1 MNADAPKV
9 FICYRREETAAH
21 AGRLYDALVEQFG
34 EPNVFMD
41 IELEPGIDFVDHI
54 TRVVGSCHVLL
65 VILGPTWATLSD
77 GADHARIADEEDF
90 VRLEVETAL
99 RRSDVRVIP
108 LLVGGARMPHSDEL
122 PEPVRGLTRRNA
134 FELSD
139 LRWRYDVGRLTDALA
154 GLLSDTQAPLPEAG
168 ERAEESRR
176 PAGQGETAAT
186 VVAEPADAP
195 PSEPTDAP
203 PSERPPTGKRF
214 ARSGETAPH
223 PPDSRAPPPTR
234 RWLPIAAGAALVAL
248 VGVAIA
254 LLAGGGGGDDGGGQ
268 GDDGAQ
274 GPRVIA
280 TIPVGG
286 SPDGMAVDGNLLW
299 VTDQERNVLRRVNTA
314 SNKPSGPPIPVGRNP
329 DGVAAEDG
337 IVWVAS
343 LDSGTLTRF
352 HASDDGSV
360 TRTGTVDLPGEPEG
374 VSLGKQLVWV
384 TTGPGGTVARIDR
397 ADATAI
403 GSIDIGLNTVGVFV
417 GEDNVYVSDKAQ
429 NSVTRI
435 DPVTAVIRGG
445 PTRVGKRPRGLVEAE
460 GSVWVA
466 NSAGNTVS
474 RIDASTGRVQ
484 DKAIPVGRNPR
495 DVTFAAGLIWV
506 ANTDSNTVTTIDAR
520 TGRVTGDPIP
530 VGTKPASVTAGAG
543 SVWVSNSGGGTLSR
557 LEP

>member
-1 MNADAPKV
+1 MNAGVPKL

-21 AGRLYDALVEQFG
+21 AGRLYDALVAQFG

-54 TRVVGSCHVLL
+54 REVVGSCHVLL
-65 VILGPTWATLSD
+65 VILGPKWATLSD
-77 GADHARIADEEDF
+77 GADHARIADREDF

-139 LRWRYDVGRLTDALA
+139 LRWRYDVGRLVDALA
-154 GLLSDTQAPLPEAG
+154 GLLSDTEAPLPEAG
-168 ERAEESRR
+168 DRAEGSRR
-176 PAGQGETAAT
+176 PPGQGETAAT
-186 VVAEPADAP
+186 VVAEP
-195 PSEPTDAP
+195 TDAP
-203 PSERPPTGKRF
+203 PSERPAPRKRF
-214 ARSGETAPH
+214 ARSGEPAPH

-234 RWLPIAAGAALVAL
+234 RWVPIAAGAAVVAL

-254 LLAGGGGGDDGGGQ
+254 LLAGGGGGDDGGGGQ
-268 GDDGAQ
+268 GNDGAQ
-274 GPRVIA
+274 GPRVSA

-286 SPDGMAVDGNLLW
+286 SPDGMAVDGDLIW
-299 VTDQERNVLRRVNTA
+299 VTDQEKNAVRRVNAAT
-314 SNKPSGPPIPVGRNP
+314 NKPSGPPIPVGRNP

-337 IVWVAS
+337 IIWVAS
-343 LDSGTLTRF
+343 LDAGTLTRLE
-352 HASDDGSV
+352 ASDDGSV
-360 TRTGTVDLPGEPEG
+360 TRTGTVGLPGEPEG

-384 TTGPGGTVARIDR
+384 TTGSRGTVARIDR

-417 GEDNVYVSDKAQ
+417 GENNVYVSDKAQ
-429 NSVTRI
+429 NSVTRL
-435 DPVTAVIRGG
+435 DPATAVIRGE

-466 NSAGNTVS
+466 NSASNTVS

-484 DKAIPVGRNPR
+484 GRQIPVGKNPR
-495 DVTFAAGLIWV
+495 DLTVAAGLIWV
-506 ANTDSNTVTTIDAR
+506 ANTDSGTVTTIDAR
-520 TGRVTGDPIP
+520 TGRVTGDPIR
-530 VGTKPASVTAGAG
+530 VGKKPASVTAGAG
-543 SVWVSNSGGGTLSR
+543 SVWVSNSGGGSLSR

>member
-1 MNADAPKV
+1 MSASVPKL

-21 AGRLYDALVEQFG
+21 AGRLYDALVAQFG

-54 TRVVGSCHVLL
+54 REVVGSCHVLL
-65 VILGPTWATLSD
+65 VILGPKWATLSD

-122 PEPVRGLTRRNA
+122 PEAVRGLARRNA

-139 LRWRYDVGRLTDALA
+139 LRWRYDVGRLVDALA

-168 ERAEESRR
+168 ERAEGSRR
-176 PAGQGETAAT
+176 PPGQGETAAT
-186 VVAEPADAP
+186 VVAEP
-195 PSEPTDAP
+195 TDAP
-203 PSERPPTGKRF
+203 PSERPAPGRRF
-214 ARSGETAPH
+214 ARSGEAAPH

-254 LLAGGGGGDDGGGQ
+254 LLAGGGDDGNGQGGDGG
-268 GDDGAQ
+268 Q
-274 GPRVIA
+274 GPRVSA
-280 TIPVGG
+280 TITVGG
-286 SPDGMAVDGNLLW
+286 SPDGMAVDGDLLW
-299 VTDQERNVLRRVNTA
+299 VTDQEKNVVRRVDTA
-314 SNKPSGPPIPVGRNP
+314 TNDPVGRPIPVGSNP

-343 LDSGTLTRF
+343 LDAGTLTRLQL
-352 HASDDGSV
+352 SDDGSIA
-360 TRTGTVDLPGEPEG
+360 RRGTVDLEGQPEG

-384 TTGPGGTVARIDR
+384 TTGPRGAVARIDR
-397 ADATAI
+397 ASATAV
-403 GSIDIGLNTVGVFV
+403 GAPIDLGLNTVGVFV
-417 GEDNVYVSDKAQ
+417 GEDTVYVSDKAQ
-429 NSVTRI
+429 NSVTRL
-435 DPVTAVIRGG
+435 DPATAAIRGG
-445 PTRVGKRPRGLVEAE
+445 PVGVGKRPRGLVEAE

-466 NSAGNTVS
+466 NSAGNSVS
-474 RIDASTGRVQ
+474 RIDASTGTVQ

-495 DVTFAAGLIWV
+495 DVTSAAGLIWV
-506 ANTDSNTVTTIDAR
+506 ANTDSGTVTTIDAR
-520 TGRVTGDPIP
+520 TGRVTGDAIP
-530 VGTKPASVTAGAG
+530 VGRKPASVTTGAG

>member
-1 MNADAPKV
+1 MNAGVPKL

-21 AGRLYDALVEQFG
+21 AGRLYDALVAQFG

-41 IELEPGIDFVDHI
+41 IELEPGIDFVDRI
-54 TRVVGSCHVLL
+54 TEVVGSCHVLL
-65 VILGPTWATLSD
+65 VILGPKWATLSD

-122 PEPVRGLTRRNA
+122 PEPVRGLARRNA

-139 LRWRYDVGRLTDALA
+139 LRWRYDVGRLVDALA

-168 ERAEESRR
+168 DRAEGSRR
-176 PAGQGETAAT
+176 PAGQGETAGT
-186 VVAEPADAP
+186 VVA
-195 PSEPTDAP
+195 EPTDAP
-203 PSERPPTGKRF
+203 PSERPAPGRRF

-234 RWLPIAAGAALVAL
+234 RWLPIAAAAALVAL

-268 GDDGAQ
+268 NDGAQ

-286 SPDGMAVDGNLLW
+286 SPDGMAVDENLIW
-299 VTDQERNVLRRVNTA
+299 VTDQEKNVVRRVDTA
-314 SNKPSGPPIPVGRNP
+314 TNKRSGPPIQVGRNP

-337 IVWVAS
+337 IIWVAS
-343 LDSGTLTRF
+343 LDAGTLTRLE
-352 HASDDGSV
+352 ASDDGSV

-384 TTGPGGTVARIDR
+384 TTGSGGTVARIDR

-435 DPVTAVIRGG
+435 DATTAVIRGD
-445 PTRVGKRPRGLVEAE
+445 PIPVGKRPRGLVEAE

-466 NSAGNTVS
+466 NSGSNTVS
-474 RIDASTGRVQ
+474 RIDASSGRVQ
-484 DKAIPVGRNPR
+484 GGPIAVGKNPR
-495 DVTFAAGLIWV
+495 DLTFAAGLIWV
-506 ANTDSNTVTTIDAR
+506 ANTDSGTVTTIDAR
-520 TGRVTGDPIP
+520 TGRVTGKQIP
-530 VGTKPASVTAGAG
+530 VGSKPASVTAGAG

>member
-1 MNADAPKV
+1 MNAGVAKL

-21 AGRLYDALVEQFG
+21 AGRLYDALVAQFG

-54 TRVVGSCHVLL
+54 REVVGSCHVLL
-65 VILGPTWATLSD
+65 VILGPKWATLSD
-77 GADHARIADEEDF
+77 GADHARIGDEDDF

-139 LRWRYDVGRLTDALA
+139 LRWRYDVGRLVDALA

-168 ERAEESRR
+168 ERPDGSRR
-176 PAGQGETAAT
+176 PPGQGETAAT
-186 VVAEPADAP
+186 VVAEP
-195 PSEPTDAP
+195 TDAP
-203 PSERPPTGKRF
+203 PSERPAPGKRF

-234 RWLPIAAGAALVAL
+234 RWLPIAAAAVLVAV

-286 SPDGMAVDGNLLW
+286 SPDGMAVDGGLLW
-299 VTDQERNVLRRVNTA
+299 VTDQEKNVLRRVDTA
-314 SNKPSGPPIPVGRNP
+314 TNKRSGPPIPVGRNP

-352 HASDDGSV
+352 QASDAGSV
-360 TRTGTVDLPGEPEG
+360 KGTGTVDLPGEPEG

-384 TTGPGGTVARIDR
+384 TTGPGRTVARIDR
-397 ADATAI
+397 ADATVI
-403 GSIDIGLNTVGVFV
+403 GSVDIGLNTVGVFV

-429 NSVTRI
+429 NSVTRL
-435 DPVTAVIRGG
+435 DPATAVIRGE

-466 NSAGNTVS
+466 NSASNTVS
-474 RIDASTGRVQ
+474 RVDASSGRVQ
-484 DKAIPVGRNPR
+484 GDPIAVGKNPR
-495 DVTFAAGLIWV
+495 DVTSAFGLIWV
-506 ANTDSNTVTTIDAR
+506 ANTDSGTVTTINAR
-520 TGRVTGDPIP
+520 TGRVTGKQIP
-530 VGTKPASVTAGAG
+530 VGSKPASVTAGAG
-543 SVWVSNSGGGTLSR
+543 SVWVSNSGSGTLSR